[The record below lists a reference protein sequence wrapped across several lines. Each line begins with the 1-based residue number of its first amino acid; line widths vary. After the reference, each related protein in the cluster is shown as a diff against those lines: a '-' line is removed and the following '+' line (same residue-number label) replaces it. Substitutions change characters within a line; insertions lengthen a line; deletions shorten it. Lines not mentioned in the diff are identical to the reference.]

1 MRYYYK
7 QAGQILG
14 PLEVEELLEEVSDE
28 TLVRAEFGMPEYLPL
43 YKTSILEDYKALLPK
58 PEVKKPKGK
67 NVLGITGFAGAV
79 VFIFHLLHVSTIF
92 DHANP
97 LFVGAPATSVTIIDS
112 SIPQPYRDSLKKI
125 IEADTLTRAEA
136 IKLINESGR

>member
-7 QAGQILG
+7 QDGQILG

-28 TLVRAEFGMPEYLPL
+28 TLVRAEYGMPEYLPL
-43 YKTSILEDYKALLPK
+43 YQTTILEDYKKLLPET
-58 PEVKKPKGK
+58 EVKKPKGK

-79 VFIFHLLHVSTIF
+79 VFIFHLLHVSSVF
-92 DHANP
+92 DHTNP
-97 LFVGAPATSVTIIDS
+97 FFVGAPATSVTIIDS
-112 SIPQPYRDSLKKI
+112 AIPQPYRDSLKKI